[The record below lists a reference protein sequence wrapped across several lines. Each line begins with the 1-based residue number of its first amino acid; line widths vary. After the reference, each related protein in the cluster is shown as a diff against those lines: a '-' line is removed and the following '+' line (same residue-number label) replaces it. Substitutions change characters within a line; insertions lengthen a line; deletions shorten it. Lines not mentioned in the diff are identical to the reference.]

1 METTGIIRRV
11 DSLGRIVIPKELR
24 KSLRIK
30 SGECLEIF
38 LDNDKII
45 LRKKDLINGYSDS
58 LEQLI
63 DIISKAT
70 NTSILITDTDKT
82 LFASGNLSIKYL
94 YKPIDDSIYNAII
107 KRKRQKDN
115 FISGNNLEY
124 IVQPIII
131 NGDAIGSV
139 IFIKEENEIGE
150 VEEKIMDII
159 VNLLIR
165 HIEI

>member
-1 METTGIIRRV
+1 M
-11 DSLGRIVIPKELR
+11 
-24 KSLRIK
+24 
-30 SGECLEIF
+30 
-38 LDNDKII
+38 
-45 LRKKDLINGYSDS
+45 
-58 LEQLI
+58 Q
-63 DIISKAT
+63 
-70 NTSILITDTDKT
+70 KT
-82 LFASGNLSIKYL
+82 KN
-94 YKPIDDSIYNAII
+94 SIYNAII